1 MTSSMPGETFVDTSG
16 FYALLVRQDDRHEA
30 ASHFLR
36 QAAERRQRFI
46 TTDYVIDET
55 LTLLKARG
63 HRNLLEGFIG
73 RVLNSN
79 ACRIEWTDATRF
91 ADTVRFFLKRLDH
104 DWSFTDCVSF
114 RVMAELRLREALT
127 KDSHFEAA
135 GFIALLKD

>member
-1 MTSSMPGETFVDTSG
+1 MPHETFVDTSG

-30 ASHFLR
+30 ARDFLR

-63 HRNLLEGFIG
+63 HQRLLAGFSDS
-73 RVLNSN
+73 VLHST
-79 ACRIEWTDATRF
+79 ACRIEWTDSERF
-91 ADTVRFFLKRLDH
+91 SETVTFFLKRLDH
-104 DWSFTDCVSF
+104 GWSFTDCLSF

-127 KDSHFEAA
+127 KDSHFDAA
-135 GFIALLKD
+135 GFIALLK